1 MKMKNL
7 FCLGFKGGGFL
18 LLSIVLMGAELQP
31 GELLLQE
38 AVVYRQEG
46 LELQDVGEL
55 KRAAAA
61 YRKAIAIYPAY
72 VDAYNDLGVVLESLD
87 KTRLAEEAYKSAL
100 KLNPDFAPTHSNL
113 ALFYERDGNIEGAAE
128 HWSRRVR
135 LGPPQD
141 PWVLTARRKLTE
153 YNVAIPKS
161 PKELAKERKAKIRLG
176 MQEAKS
182 HLRAKR
188 WDEAIA
194 AYERVLAV
202 DPSYSRAS
210 RGIRSAQ
217 RRAEKDQT
225 RQERELRK
233 AQEKLSLA
241 EQRADAA
248 RLRATERAQAEHER
262 LERQADAARMR
273 AKRTGTAA
281 AEWPRR
287 GLEVEPA
294 LRDEDYSIE
303 PIEEDFKVIEA
314 EQTPIELPAVV
325 AVAPASVQVS
335 ADAQAIASELVRE
348 RSEVRQRTVSELRD
362 RAVTAMRKGNYA
374 DAVRNYEQILTL
386 DPSHR
391 EAQRGLERAERALAK
406 KTKAARTKR

>member
-7 FCLGFKGGGFL
+7 FCLGFKGGGVL
-18 LLSIVLMGAELQP
+18 LLSIFLMGAEFQP
-31 GELLLQE
+31 GDLLLQE

-46 LELQDVGEL
+46 LELQAVGEL
-55 KRAAAA
+55 ERAATA
-61 YRKAIAIYPAY
+61 YRKAIVIYPGY

-87 KTRLAEEAYKSAL
+87 KTGLAEEAYKSAL

-113 ALFYERDGNIEGAAE
+113 AMLYERNGSIEGAAE
-128 HWSRRVR
+128 HWSCRVR

-141 PWVLTARRKLTE
+141 PWVLAARRKLTE

-202 DPSYSRAS
+202 DPSHKRAS

-217 RRAEKDQT
+217 RRAEKDQM

-248 RLRATERAQAEHER
+248 RSRAAERAQAEQER

-273 AKRTGTAA
+273 AKRAGTAA
-281 AEWPRR
+281 AERPRR

-294 LRDEDYSIE
+294 LRDDDYSIE
-303 PIEEDFKVIEA
+303 EDFEVIEA

-325 AVAPASVQVS
+325 AVAPAPVQVS

-374 DAVRNYEQILTL
+374 DAVRNYEQILAL